1 MGEETLIKITKTIK
15 GEDKKDSR
23 ETGRETI
30 MAEDRMIPTIE
41 IAIGAMITEG
51 TRISMTIEEISMTIV
66 AISRMGRVIRVGTAQ
81 TRASRNIEGIDTG
94 EINKAR

>member
-1 MGEETLIKITKTIK
+1 
-15 GEDKKDSR
+15 
-23 ETGRETI
+23 

>member
-1 MGEETLIKITKTIK
+1 
-15 GEDKKDSR
+15 
-23 ETGRETI
+23 

-66 AISRMGRVIRVGTAQ
+66 AISRMGRVIRVGTAR
-81 TRASRNIEGIDTG
+81 TRASRNIEAIDTG